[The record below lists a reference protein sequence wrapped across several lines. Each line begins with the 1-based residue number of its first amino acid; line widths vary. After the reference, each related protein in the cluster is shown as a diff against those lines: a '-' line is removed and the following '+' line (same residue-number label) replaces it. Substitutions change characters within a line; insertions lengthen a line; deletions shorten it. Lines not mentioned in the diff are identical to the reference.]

1 MCYLTPMS
9 TRRASREV
17 ALQVLF
23 QYHFSPEIDLGQCL
37 SLYES
42 QFLRDKDAWKYAENL
57 IHGVLEFKKSIDEL
71 ISSKSLNWKIERIAG
86 VDLNI
91 LRLAVFEMKFM
102 KEPIPRKV
110 AINEAVD
117 IAKKFGSENSSAFV
131 NGVLDQI

>member
-1 MCYLTPMS
+1 MS

-42 QFLRDKDAWKYAENL
+42 QFLRDKEAWNYANNL
-57 IHGVLEFKKSIDEL
+57 IHGVLEFKKPIDET
-71 ISSKSLNWKIERIAG
+71 ITNKSTNWKIERIAG

-91 LRLAVFEMKFM
+91 LRIAIYEMKFM
-102 KEPIPRKV
+102 TEPVPRNAV
-110 AINEAVD
+110 INEAVE
-117 IAKKFGSENSSAFV
+117 IAKKFGSENSSAFI
-131 NGVLDQI
+131 NGILDQI

>member
-1 MCYLTPMS
+1 MS
-9 TRRASREV
+9 TRRASREA

-42 QFLRDKDAWKYAENL
+42 QFLRNKEAWDYSNNL
-57 IHGVLEFKKSIDEL
+57 IHGVLEFKNSIDE
-71 ISSKSLNWKIERIAG
+71 IITNKSTNWKIERIAG

-91 LRLAVFEMKFM
+91 LRIAIFEMKFM
-102 KEPIPRKV
+102 PEPVPRNAV
-110 AINEAVD
+110 INEAVE

-131 NGVLDQI
+131 NGILDQV

>member
-1 MCYLTPMS
+1 MS

-23 QYHFSPEIDLGQCL
+23 QFHFSPEIDLGQCL

-42 QFLRDKDAWKYAENL
+42 QFLRDKEAWIYANNL
-57 IHGVLEFKKSIDEL
+57 IHGVLEFKKPIDEF
-71 ISSKSLNWKIERIAG
+71 ITAKSTNWKIERIAG

-91 LRLAVFEMKFM
+91 LRMAVYEMKFM
-102 KEPIPRKV
+102 TEPTPRNAV
-110 AINEAVD
+110 INEAVE

-131 NGVLDQI
+131 NGILDQI

>member
-1 MCYLTPMS
+1 MS

-42 QFLRDKDAWKYAENL
+42 QFLRDKEAWDYANNL
-57 IHGVLEFKKSIDEL
+57 IGGVLEFKKSIDE
-71 ISSKSLNWKIERIAG
+71 IITTKSKNWKIERIAG

-91 LRLAVFEMKFM
+91 LRIAVFEMKFM
-102 KEPIPRKV
+102 KEAVPRNAV
-110 AINEAVD
+110 INEAVE

-131 NGVLDQI
+131 NGILDQV